1 MFCPKCGNEIPN
13 QAVFCPKCGES
24 INGSGGQS
32 QPSPTP
38 PETTASPVQK
48 TAGKVHICLLLI
60 SLILSGLWFANTI
73 VMCDD
78 IDYSVLFALSSHF
91 AGPANEATIIM
102 CVLFCLNL
110 IGSVIFFARHM
121 PKQDRKVSIPILSWF
136 YWIWN
141 IGFYVCM
148 LCIGKWLTKT
158 DPQYESMT
166 FAPSVL
172 GWLYIVFCVILF
184 GLLVYLTVL
193 HFKAKKE
200 RKAWQKDQ

>member
-38 PETTASPVQK
+38 PETTAPPVQK

-60 SLILSGLWFANTI
+60 SLILSGLWFADT
-73 VMCDD
+73 
-78 IDYSVLFALSSHF
+78 FALHDNVGNSESITLF
-91 AGPANEATIIM
+91 NFTTYINPAKIIM

-136 YWIWN
+136 YWIWC
-141 IGFYVCM
+141 IGFYM
-148 LCIGKWLTKT
+148 FILFIGKRLAKT
-158 DPQYESMT
+158 NPKYESMT
-166 FAPSVL
+166 FTPTVL
-172 GWLYIVFCVILF
+172 GWLYIVCCVILF

>member
-38 PETTASPVQK
+38 PETTAPPVQK

-60 SLILSGLWFANTI
+60 SLILSGLWFADT
-73 VMCDD
+73 
-78 IDYSVLFALSSHF
+78 FALHDNVGNSESITLF
-91 AGPANEATIIM
+91 NFTTYINPAKIIM

-121 PKQDRKVSIPILSWF
+121 PKQDRKVSIPILSWV
-136 YWIWN
+136 YWIWC
-141 IGFYVCM
+141 IGFYM
-148 LCIGKWLTKT
+148 FALYIGKR
-158 DPQYESMT
+158 
-166 FAPSVL
+166 SVKSEPL
-172 GWLYIVFCVILF
+172 KVVPTVFGWLYIVCCVILF

-193 HFKAKKE
+193 HFKSKKE
-200 RKAWQKDQ
+200 RKAW

>member
-38 PETTASPVQK
+38 PETTAPPVQK

-60 SLILSGLWFANTI
+60 SLILSGLWFADT
-73 VMCDD
+73 
-78 IDYSVLFALSSHF
+78 FALHDNVGNSESITLF
-91 AGPANEATIIM
+91 NFTTYKNPAKIIM

-121 PKQDRKVSIPILSWF
+121 PKQDRKVSIPILSWV
-136 YWIWN
+136 YWIWC
-141 IGFYVCM
+141 IGFYM
-148 LCIGKWLTKT
+148 FALYIGKR
-158 DPQYESMT
+158 
-166 FAPSVL
+166 SVKSEPL
-172 GWLYIVFCVILF
+172 KVVPTVFGWLYIVCCVILF

>member
-38 PETTASPVQK
+38 PETTAPPVQK

-60 SLILSGLWFANTI
+60 SLILSGLWFADT
-73 VMCDD
+73 
-78 IDYSVLFALSSHF
+78 FALHDNVGNSESITLF
-91 AGPANEATIIM
+91 NFTTYINPAKIIM

-121 PKQDRKVSIPILSWF
+121 PKQDRKVSIPILSWV
-136 YWIWN
+136 YWIWC
-141 IGFYVCM
+141 IGFYM
-148 LCIGKWLTKT
+148 FALYIGKR
-158 DPQYESMT
+158 
-166 FAPSVL
+166 SVKSEPL
-172 GWLYIVFCVILF
+172 KVVPTVFGWLYIVCCVILF

>member
-48 TAGKVHICLLLI
+48 TAGKVHICLLLV
-60 SLILSGLWFANTI
+60 SLILSGLWFADT
-73 VMCDD
+73 
-78 IDYSVLFALSSHF
+78 FALHDNVGNSALLAISSHL

-172 GWLYIVFCVILF
+172 GWLYIVCCVILF

>member
-48 TAGKVHICLLLI
+48 TAGKVHICLLLV
-60 SLILSGLWFANTI
+60 SLILVGLWFTNTI

-78 IDYSVLFALSSHF
+78 IDYSVLFALSSDF

-110 IGSVIFFARHM
+110 IGSVIFSPGICQNKIEKSVFRSFHG
-121 PKQDRKVSIPILSWF
+121 F
-136 YWIWN
+136 
-141 IGFYVCM
+141 IGFGVSDF
-148 LCIGKWLTKT
+148 I
-158 DPQYESMT
+158 
-166 FAPSVL
+166 
-172 GWLYIVFCVILF
+172 WLY
-184 GLLVYLTVL
+184 YT
-193 HFKAKKE
+193 
-200 RKAWQKDQ
+200 

>member
-13 QAVFCPKCGES
+13 QAVFCPKSGES

-48 TAGKVHICLLLI
+48 TAGKVHICLLLV
-60 SLILSGLWFANTI
+60 SLILVGLWFTNTI

-78 IDYSVLFALSSHF
+78 IDYSVLFALSSDF

-121 PKQDRKVSIPILSWF
+121 PKQSKSQYS
-136 YWIWN
+136 
-141 IGFYVCM
+141 
-148 LCIGKWLTKT
+148 
-158 DPQYESMT
+158 DPFM
-166 FAPSVL
+166 
-172 GWLYIVFCVILF
+172 
-184 GLLVYLTVL
+184 GLLDLVYRILYGCII
-193 HFKAKKE
+193 H
-200 RKAWQKDQ
+200 RKMECKI